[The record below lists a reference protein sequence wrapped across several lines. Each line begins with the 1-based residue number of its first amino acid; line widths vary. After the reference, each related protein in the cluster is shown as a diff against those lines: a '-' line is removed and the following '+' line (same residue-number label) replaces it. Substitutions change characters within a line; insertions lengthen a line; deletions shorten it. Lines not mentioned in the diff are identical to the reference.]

1 MKPYRL
7 EMGTKFATKAG
18 KDLYAYWTDR
28 VAKAVLADVA
38 ALPKEERCLVNVAS
52 GEYFQVVK
60 PYVEKLADCPLYTMV
75 FKARCPLRFG
85 LRADR
90 KR

>member
-1 MKPYRL
+1 
-7 EMGTKFATKAG
+7 
-18 KDLYAYWTDR
+18 
-28 VAKAVLADVA
+28 
-38 ALPKEERCLVNVAS
+38 VNVAS